1 MRDLLVQTLVDL
13 RDKSNPMDL
22 ARAKTIAEVST
33 AFVNL
38 AKVQVDYVKV
48 TQQQRGT
55 IFEALPA
62 PGGGA

>member
-1 MRDLLVQTLVDL
+1 MLVQTLADL

-38 AKVQVDYVKV
+38 AKVQVDYVRV

-55 IFEALPA
+55 IFETLPA
-62 PGGGA
+62 PGGKP